1 MFTGNKFTVSVL
13 SALTLAILTA
23 CGGSSEE
30 FLGEKE
36 DKRWDSEGDK
46 ERAVK
51 ERRKHAELPAVNIPA
66 PTSFLEGAKKMKQ
79 TDDDNKEDKAVSKR
93 QEGNVVTV
101 VDHDYGY
108 KTVKFNQ
115 SGMVDHLCLEG
126 SESGV
131 CKIDDN
137 KVVNGIK
144 NKDKEIKAA
153 EGELAK
159 IQKSIDDYMKTWDE
173 NHKDAEFGEREKK
186 LKELEESNKISD
198 IEDRIE
204 TLKEELNELKEAN
217 KNKIFFLK
225 SDGTQRLPN
234 TSDRIL
240 TKEDYR
246 NSYSKEKDIEDAGI
260 VPVAGFYDKNGDLR
274 VQKGMVGREFD
285 GIIVLENEVNQKKE
299 VVKRSYLRDPV
310 AAGWS
315 YNTFGVF
322 QDSTKSIERGYQSIG
337 VKTRTSAQKRK
348 EADESFDTSK
358 KYYDDRFEADK
369 KYLEDEYLPYYGR
382 ATYTGI
388 GHAYHNDEQ
397 VTMNVKV
404 DADFHDRHL
413 NFETSNATAH
423 TFEKEGH
430 LTRVRPDLD
439 LKGAADWAA
448 DVADFKGKVH
458 NAGGNL
464 EGQLEGSFYG
474 PNAAEVGGV
483 YGLHGKDKEGKP
495 VNYVGGFGAKRP

>member
-30 FLGEKE
+30 FLGGG
-36 DKRWDSEGDK
+36 DKSWGSEGDK

-51 ERRKHAELPAVNIPA
+51 ERRKHAELPAVNNPA
-66 PTSFLEGAKKMKQ
+66 PTSFLDDSKNENSGNNN
-79 TDDDNKEDKAVSKR
+79 TDKEDKKVSPK
-93 QEGNVVTV
+93 QAGNVVTV
-101 VDHDYGY
+101 VDHDYDQGY
-108 KTVKFNQ
+108 KTIKFNQ
-115 SGMVDHLCLEG
+115 PGMIDYLCRG
-126 SESGV
+126 GRSDGV
-131 CKIDDN
+131 CASKNASAAENNKAEIAKKEKELTEAEKLVSDREMELTSNYPNRSGDELKKLIDADPAMKARRE
-137 KVVNGIK
+137 KVK
-144 NKDKEIKAA
+144 NVKDKI
-153 EGELAK
+153 
-159 IQKSIDDYMKTWDE
+159 
-173 NHKDAEFGEREKK
+173 
-186 LKELEESNKISD
+186 
-198 IEDRIE
+198 
-204 TLKEELNELKEAN
+204 EELKGKQTKLEQNAKNEV
-217 KNKIFFLK
+217 FFLK
-225 SDGTQRLPN
+225 PDGKRLEKN
-234 TSDRIL
+234 N
-240 TKEDYR
+240 YR

-260 VPVAGFYDKNGDLR
+260 VPVAGFYEKDGSTKKIQQG
-274 VQKGMVGREFD
+274 VIGREFD
-285 GIIVLENEVNQKKE
+285 GIIVLENDKNKK
-299 VVKRSYLRDPV
+299 SYLRDPV

-322 QDSTKSIERGYQSIG
+322 QEKRGNSDVRGYQSIG
-337 VKTRTSAQKRK
+337 IKTKTSAQARK
-348 EADESFDTSK
+348 EADESF
-358 KYYDDRFEADK
+358 EVDK
-369 KYLEDEYLPYYGR
+369 GYKNLPYYGR

-448 DVADFKGKVH
+448 DVADFRGKVH
-458 NAGGNL
+458 NVGGNL

-474 PNAAEVGGV
+474 DNAAEVGGV

>member
-30 FLGEKE
+30 FLGE
-36 DKRWDSEGDK
+36 DKSWGSEGDK

-66 PTSFLEGAKKMKQ
+66 PTSFLEDPKTTGNSTSDNN
-79 TDDDNKEDKAVSKR
+79 TDKEDKKVSPK
-93 QEGNVVTV
+93 QAGNVVTV
-101 VDHDYGY
+101 VDHGYNQGY
-108 KTVKFNQ
+108 KTIKFNQ
-115 SGMVDHLCLEG
+115 PGMIDYLCVGG

-131 CKIDDN
+131 CKTDDN
-137 KVVNGIK
+137 KVLNGIK
-144 NKDKEIKAA
+144 NKEKEKKAA

-204 TLKEELNELKEAN
+204 TLKEELNELREAN

-240 TKEDYR
+240 TKENYK

-285 GIIVLENEVNQKKE
+285 GIIVLEDEKDKDGK
-299 VVKRSYLRDPV
+299 VKQRSYLRDPV

-337 VKTRTSAQKRK
+337 IKTPTSAKERK
-348 EADESFDTSK
+348 KADESF
-358 KYYDDRFEADK
+358 EADEDYLK
-369 KYLEDEYLPYYGR
+369 KGFLPYYGR

>member
-30 FLGEKE
+30 FTLKRDHKWSHEPDRAKKEK
-36 DKRWDSEGDK
+36 
-46 ERAVK
+46 
-51 ERRKHAELPAVNIPA
+51 RKHAELPAVNIPA
-66 PTSFLEGAKKMKQ
+66 PTSFLDGPKTTGNSTSDNN
-79 TDDDNKEDKAVSKR
+79 TDKEDKKVSSK
-93 QEGNVVTV
+93 QAGNVVTV

-115 SGMVDHLCLEG
+115 SGMVDHLCLGG
-126 SESGV
+126 SESSACMV
-131 CKIDDN
+131 HEEKLIKKDIDNKKKEITAAERELDDKQKIIDDAM
-137 KVVNGIK
+137 KKWGEDEK
-144 NKDKEIKAA
+144 NKDKSYEERQEELKRLENREKIIDIKGDI
-153 EGELAK
+153 EKLTGEL
-159 IQKSIDDYMKTWDE
+159 
-173 NHKDAEFGEREKK
+173 EK
-186 LKELEESNKISD
+186 LEE
-198 IEDRIE
+198 
-204 TLKEELNELKEAN
+204 EA
-217 KNKIFFLK
+217 KSRTFFLR
-225 SDGTQRLPN
+225 SDGTRFPN
-234 TSDRIL
+234 TSRDLEKDRIL
-240 TKEDYR
+240 KKEDYR

-285 GIIVLENEVNQKKE
+285 GIIVLENKE
-299 VVKRSYLRDPV
+299 DKDGKVKQRSYLRDPV

-337 VKTRTSAQKRK
+337 IKTPTSAQERK
-348 EADESFDTSK
+348 EADESFET
-358 KYYDDRFEADK
+358 DK
-369 KYLEDEYLPYYGR
+369 EYLKEYLPYYGR

-423 TFEKEGH
+423 SFEKEGH

-474 PNAAEVGGV
+474 PSAAEVGGV

>member
-30 FLGEKE
+30 FLGE
-36 DKRWDSEGDK
+36 DKSWGSEGDK

-51 ERRKHAELPAVNIPA
+51 EKRKHAELPAVNNPA
-66 PTSFLEGAKKMKQ
+66 PTSFLDDPKKTGNSTSDNNTDKKVSPKQ
-79 TDDDNKEDKAVSKR
+79 A
-93 QEGNVVTV
+93 GNVVTV

-115 SGMVDHLCLEG
+115 PGMIDYLCMGGSKSSACMVNEEELINKDIANKKKEITAAEG
-126 SESGV
+126 
-131 CKIDDN
+131 KLDDKQKIIDDAM
-137 KVVNGIK
+137 KKWDEDEK
-144 NKDKEIKAA
+144 NKDKSYEERQEELKRLENREKIIDIKGDI
-153 EGELAK
+153 EKLTGEL
-159 IQKSIDDYMKTWDE
+159 
-173 NHKDAEFGEREKK
+173 EK
-186 LKELEESNKISD
+186 LEE
-198 IEDRIE
+198 
-204 TLKEELNELKEAN
+204 EAEN
-217 KNKIFFLK
+217 RTFFLR
-225 SDGTQRLPN
+225 SDGTRFPN
-234 TSDRIL
+234 TSRDLEKDRIL
-240 TKEDYR
+240 KKEDYR

-285 GIIVLENEVNQKKE
+285 GIIVLEDEKDKDGK
-299 VVKRSYLRDPV
+299 VKQRSYLRDPV

-337 VKTRTSAQKRK
+337 IKTPTSAQKRK
-348 EADESFDTSK
+348 EADESF
-358 KYYDDRFEADK
+358 EADK
-369 KYLEDEYLPYYGR
+369 TYLKDGYLPYYGR

-448 DVADFKGKVH
+448 DVADFRGKVH
-458 NAGGNL
+458 NVGGNL

-474 PNAAEVGGV
+474 DNAAEVGGV

>member
-30 FLGEKE
+30 FDIEGNKWLG
-36 DKRWDSEGDK
+36 GK

-51 ERRKHAELPAVNIPA
+51 ERRKHAELPAVNNPA
-66 PTSFLEGAKKMKQ
+66 PTSFLDDPKKTGNSTSDNNTDKKVSPKQ
-79 TDDDNKEDKAVSKR
+79 V
-93 QEGNVVTV
+93 GNVVTV
-101 VDHDYGY
+101 VDHGYNQGY
-108 KTVKFNQ
+108 KTIKFNQ
-115 SGMVDHLCLEG
+115 PGMIDYLCVG
-126 SESGV
+126 GTPDGV
-131 CKIDDN
+131 CASKNATNAENNKAEIAKKEKELTEAEKLVSDKEMELTSAYKKNPNMSDDEIKKLIDNDLDMKALRD
-137 KVVNGIK
+137 KVK
-144 NKDKEIKAA
+144 NVKDKIEELK
-153 EGELAK
+153 GEQTKLEQNAK
-159 IQKSIDDYMKTWDE
+159 NEVFFFKPD
-173 NHKDAEFGEREKK
+173 GERV
-186 LKELEESNKISD
+186 EEN
-198 IEDRIE
+198 
-204 TLKEELNELKEAN
+204 N
-217 KNKIFFLK
+217 
-225 SDGTQRLPN
+225 
-234 TSDRIL
+234 
-240 TKEDYR
+240 YR

-285 GIIVLENEVNQKKE
+285 GIIVLEDEKDKDGK
-299 VVKRSYLRDPV
+299 VKQRSYLRDPV

-322 QDSTKSIERGYQSIG
+322 QEKRGNSDVRGYQSIG
-337 VKTRTSAQKRK
+337 IKTPTSALER
-348 EADESFDTSK
+348 EN
-358 KYYDDRFEADK
+358 ADK
-369 KYLEDEYLPYYGR
+369 DSEANKRYMEKYLPYYGR

-448 DVADFKGKVH
+448 DVADFRGKVH
-458 NAGGNL
+458 NVGGNL

>member
-30 FLGEKE
+30 FTLERDHKWSHEPDRAKKEK
-36 DKRWDSEGDK
+36 
-46 ERAVK
+46 
-51 ERRKHAELPAVNIPA
+51 RKHAELPAVNTPA
-66 PTSFLEGAKKMKQ
+66 PIGFLKGPETTGNSTSDNN
-79 TDDDNKEDKAVSKR
+79 TDDKEPSPKQA
-93 QEGNVVTV
+93 GNVVTV

-108 KTVKFNQ
+108 KTIKFNQ
-115 SGMVDHLCLEG
+115 PGMIDYLCVG
-126 SESGV
+126 GTPDGV
-131 CKIDDN
+131 CASKNATNAENNKAEIAKKEKELTEAEKLVSDKEMELTSAYKKNPNMSDDEIKTLIDADPAMKARRE
-137 KVVNGIK
+137 KVK
-144 NKDKEIKAA
+144 NVKDKIE
-153 EGELAK
+153 ELKGKQTKLEQNAK
-159 IQKSIDDYMKTWDE
+159 NEVFFFKPD
-173 NHKDAEFGEREKK
+173 GERV
-186 LKELEESNKISD
+186 EEN
-198 IEDRIE
+198 
-204 TLKEELNELKEAN
+204 N
-217 KNKIFFLK
+217 
-225 SDGTQRLPN
+225 
-234 TSDRIL
+234 
-240 TKEDYR
+240 YR

-285 GIIVLENEVNQKKE
+285 GIIVLEDEKDKDGK
-299 VVKRSYLRDPV
+299 VKQRSYLRDPV

-337 VKTRTSAQKRK
+337 IKTQTDAQKRK
-348 EADESFDTSK
+348 EADESF
-358 KYYDDRFEADK
+358 EVDK
-369 KYLEDEYLPYYGR
+369 GYENLPYYGR

>member
-30 FLGEKE
+30 FTLERDHKWSHEPDRAKKEK
-36 DKRWDSEGDK
+36 
-46 ERAVK
+46 
-51 ERRKHAELPAVNIPA
+51 RKHAELPAVN
-66 PTSFLEGAKKMKQ
+66 
-79 TDDDNKEDKAVSKR
+79 DKPEENIFFKDVDVKDSNDSRDSDKSVYR

-101 VDHDYGY
+101 IDHGSGY
-108 KTVKFNQ
+108 KTIKYNQ
-115 SGMVDHLCLEG
+115 SGFIDSVCLGVGCKQNDKIVDELY
-126 SESGV
+126 
-131 CKIDDN
+131 KKQND
-137 KVVNGIK
+137 
-144 NKDKEIKAA
+144 EIKALEA
-153 EGELAK
+153 NITANKEKISELEAELAK
-159 IQKSIDDYMKTWDE
+159 KVDDWTKLYPEKE
-173 NHKDAEFGEREKK
+173 YPGRVEEEKK
-186 LKELEESNKISD
+186 LSV
-198 IEDRIE
+198 
-204 TLKEELNELKEAN
+204 
-217 KNKIFFLK
+217 
-225 SDGTQRLPN
+225 Q
-234 TSDRIL
+234 
-240 TKEDYR
+240 Y
-246 NSYSKEKDIEDAGI
+246 KDIEALKAKNSENIQKITELEKQKNRQDIAFNKGMGDTAWIGSHLNINSDKKSADNFAATDAGI
-260 VPVAGFYDKNGDLR
+260 VPITGYYDENGVAR
-274 VQKGMVGREFD
+274 VQKGMVGSKFNGVVTFKD
-285 GIIVLENEVNQKKE
+285 AFGKE
-299 VVKRSYLRDPV
+299 IKDSYLRDPA

-322 QDSTKSIERGYQSIG
+322 KEGDDIAYQSIG
-337 VKTRTSAQKRK
+337 IKTPTSAKERK
-348 EADESFDTSK
+348 EADESFEVD
-358 KYYDDRFEADK
+358 E
-369 KYLEDEYLPYYGR
+369 KYLKNGFLPYYGR

-448 DVADFKGKVH
+448 DVADFRGKVH
-458 NAGGNL
+458 NVGGNL

-474 PNAAEVGGV
+474 DGAAEVGGV

>member
-30 FLGEKE
+30 FLGEKG
-36 DKRWDSEGDK
+36 DKHWDSEGDK

-66 PTSFLEGAKKMKQ
+66 PTSFLEGAKKTSNSTSDNNNDEKVSPKQ
-79 TDDDNKEDKAVSKR
+79 A
-93 QEGNVVTV
+93 GNVVTV
-101 VDHDYGY
+101 VDHDYDQGY
-108 KTVKFNQ
+108 KTIKFNQ
-115 SGMVDHLCLEG
+115 PGMIDYLCVG
-126 SESGV
+126 GRPDGV
-131 CKIDDN
+131 CASEKATNAENN
-137 KVVNGIK
+137 KAEIAKEEKELTEAEKLVS
-144 NKDKEIKAA
+144 DKEM
-153 EGELAK
+153 ELTSDFKKNNANL
-159 IQKSIDDYMKTWDE
+159 SDD
-173 NHKDAEFGEREKK
+173 K
-186 LKELEESNKISD
+186 LKEYIDTNSDMKALREKVKNVKDKI
-198 IEDRIE
+198 
-204 TLKEELNELKEAN
+204 EELKGEQTKLEQNAKNEV
-217 KNKIFFLK
+217 FFFK
-225 SDGTQRLPN
+225 PDGERVEEN
-234 TSDRIL
+234 N
-240 TKEDYR
+240 YR

-285 GIIVLENEVNQKKE
+285 GIIVLENDKNKK
-299 VVKRSYLRDPV
+299 SYLRDPV

-337 VKTRTSAQKRK
+337 IKTKTSAQARK
-348 EADESFDTSK
+348 EADENFD
-358 KYYDDRFEADK
+358 DK
-369 KYLEDEYLPYYGR
+369 TYLEGKFLPYYGR

-448 DVADFKGKVH
+448 DVADFRGKVH
-458 NAGGNL
+458 NVGGNL

-474 PNAAEVGGV
+474 DNAAEVGGV

>member
-30 FLGEKE
+30 FTLERDHKWSHEPDRAKKEK
-36 DKRWDSEGDK
+36 
-46 ERAVK
+46 
-51 ERRKHAELPAVNIPA
+51 RKHAELPAVN
-66 PTSFLEGAKKMKQ
+66 
-79 TDDDNKEDKAVSKR
+79 DKPEENIFFKDVDVKDSNDSRDSDKSVYR

-101 VDHDYGY
+101 IDHGSGY
-108 KTVKFNQ
+108 KTIKYNQ
-115 SGMVDHLCLEG
+115 SGFIDSVCLGVGCKQNDKIVDELY
-126 SESGV
+126 
-131 CKIDDN
+131 KKQND
-137 KVVNGIK
+137 
-144 NKDKEIKAA
+144 EIKALEA
-153 EGELAK
+153 NITANKEKISELEAELAK
-159 IQKSIDDYMKTWDE
+159 KVDDWTKRYPEKE
-173 NHKDAEFGEREKK
+173 YPGRVEEEKK
-186 LKELEESNKISD
+186 LSV
-198 IEDRIE
+198 
-204 TLKEELNELKEAN
+204 
-217 KNKIFFLK
+217 
-225 SDGTQRLPN
+225 Q
-234 TSDRIL
+234 
-240 TKEDYR
+240 Y
-246 NSYSKEKDIEDAGI
+246 KDIEALKAKNSENIQKITELEKQKNRQDIAFNKGMGDTAWIGSHLNINSDKKSADNFAATDAGI
-260 VPVAGFYDKNGDLR
+260 VPITGYYDENGVAR
-274 VQKGMVGREFD
+274 VQKGMVGSKFNGVVTFKD
-285 GIIVLENEVNQKKE
+285 AFGKE
-299 VVKRSYLRDPV
+299 IKDSYLRDPA

-322 QDSTKSIERGYQSIG
+322 KEGDDIAYQSIG
-337 VKTRTSAQKRK
+337 IKTPTSAKERK
-348 EADESFDTSK
+348 KADES
-358 KYYDDRFEADK
+358 FEADK

-439 LKGAADWAA
+439 LKGAADWAT

>member
-30 FLGEKE
+30 FTLDRDHKWSHEPDRAKKEK
-36 DKRWDSEGDK
+36 
-46 ERAVK
+46 
-51 ERRKHAELPAVNIPA
+51 RKHAELPAVNIPA
-66 PTSFLEGAKKMKQ
+66 PTSFLDDPKKTGNSTSDNNTDKKVSPKQ
-79 TDDDNKEDKAVSKR
+79 A
-93 QEGNVVTV
+93 GNVVTV
-101 VDHDYGY
+101 VDHDYDQGY
-108 KTVKFNQ
+108 KTIKFNQ
-115 SGMVDHLCLEG
+115 PGMIDYLCVGGRPDGVCASKKATNAENNKAEIAKKEKELTEAEKLVSDKEMELTSDYKKNIPGLSDDELKKLIDNSSGMKALRD
-126 SESGV
+126 
-131 CKIDDN
+131 
-137 KVVNGIK
+137 KVK
-144 NKDKEIKAA
+144 NVKDKIEELK
-153 EGELAK
+153 GEQTKLEQNAK
-159 IQKSIDDYMKTWDE
+159 NEVFFFKPD
-173 NHKDAEFGEREKK
+173 GERVEK
-186 LKELEESNKISD
+186 N
-198 IEDRIE
+198 
-204 TLKEELNELKEAN
+204 N
-217 KNKIFFLK
+217 
-225 SDGTQRLPN
+225 
-234 TSDRIL
+234 
-240 TKEDYR
+240 YR

-285 GIIVLENEVNQKKE
+285 GIIVLENDKNKK
-299 VVKRSYLRDPV
+299 SYLRDPV

-322 QDSTKSIERGYQSIG
+322 QEKRGNSDVRGYQSIG
-337 VKTRTSAQKRK
+337 IKTQTSALER
-348 EADESFDTSK
+348 EN
-358 KYYDDRFEADK
+358 ADK
-369 KYLEDEYLPYYGR
+369 DSEANKRYMEKYLPYYGR

-448 DVADFKGKVH
+448 DVADFRGKVH
-458 NAGGNL
+458 NVGGNL

-474 PNAAEVGGV
+474 DGAAEVGGV

>member
-30 FLGEKE
+30 FLGE
-36 DKRWDSEGDK
+36 DKSWGSEGDK

-51 ERRKHAELPAVNIPA
+51 EKRKHAELPAVNNPA
-66 PTSFLEGAKKMKQ
+66 PTSFLDDPKKTGNSTSDNNTDKKVSPKQ
-79 TDDDNKEDKAVSKR
+79 A
-93 QEGNVVTV
+93 GNVVTV
-101 VDHDYGY
+101 VDHDYDQGY
-108 KTVKFNQ
+108 KTIKFNQ
-115 SGMVDHLCLEG
+115 PGMIDYLCVG
-126 SESGV
+126 GASDGV
-131 CKIDDN
+131 CASEKATNAENNKAEIAKKEKELTEAEKLVSDKEMELTSNNPSLSDDELKKLIDANSDMKALRE
-137 KVVNGIK
+137 KVK
-144 NKDKEIKAA
+144 NVKDKI
-153 EGELAK
+153 
-159 IQKSIDDYMKTWDE
+159 
-173 NHKDAEFGEREKK
+173 
-186 LKELEESNKISD
+186 
-198 IEDRIE
+198 
-204 TLKEELNELKEAN
+204 EELKGEQTKLEQNAKNEV
-217 KNKIFFLK
+217 FFLK
-225 SDGTQRLPN
+225 PDGERLEKN
-234 TSDRIL
+234 N
-240 TKEDYR
+240 YR

-260 VPVAGFYDKNGDLR
+260 VPVAGFYEKDGSTKKIQQG
-274 VQKGMVGREFD
+274 VIGREFD
-285 GIIVLENEVNQKKE
+285 GIIVLENDKNKK
-299 VVKRSYLRDPV
+299 SYLRDPV

-322 QDSTKSIERGYQSIG
+322 QEKRGNSDVRGYQSIG
-337 VKTRTSAQKRK
+337 IKTQTSALER
-348 EADESFDTSK
+348 EN
-358 KYYDDRFEADK
+358 ADK
-369 KYLEDEYLPYYGR
+369 DSEANKRYMEKYLPYYGR

-448 DVADFKGKVH
+448 DVADFRGKVH
-458 NAGGNL
+458 NVGGNL

-474 PNAAEVGGV
+474 DGAAEVGGV

>member
-30 FLGEKE
+30 FIL
-36 DKRWDSEGDK
+36 EGDK
-46 ERAVK
+46 WNNIDRAKK
-51 ERRKHAELPAVNIPA
+51 EKRKHAELPAVNIPA
-66 PTSFLEGAKKMKQ
+66 PTSFLDDPKKTGNSTSDNNTDKKVSPKQ
-79 TDDDNKEDKAVSKR
+79 A
-93 QEGNVVTV
+93 GNVVTV
-101 VDHDYGY
+101 VDHDYDQGY
-108 KTVKFNQ
+108 KTIKFNQ
-115 SGMVDHLCLEG
+115 PGMIDYLCVG
-126 SESGV
+126 GESDGV
-131 CKIDDN
+131 CASEKATNAENNKAEIAKKEKELTEAEKLVSDKEMELTSAYKKNPNMSDDEIKKLIDNDLDMKALRD
-137 KVVNGIK
+137 KVK
-144 NKDKEIKAA
+144 NVKDKIEELK
-153 EGELAK
+153 GEQTKLEQNAK
-159 IQKSIDDYMKTWDE
+159 NEVFFFKPD
-173 NHKDAEFGEREKK
+173 GERV
-186 LKELEESNKISD
+186 EEN
-198 IEDRIE
+198 
-204 TLKEELNELKEAN
+204 N
-217 KNKIFFLK
+217 
-225 SDGTQRLPN
+225 
-234 TSDRIL
+234 
-240 TKEDYR
+240 YR

-285 GIIVLENEVNQKKE
+285 GIIVLEDEKDKDGK
-299 VVKRSYLRDPV
+299 VKQRSYLRDPV

-337 VKTRTSAQKRK
+337 VKTRTNAQKRK
-348 EADESFDTSK
+348 EADESF
-358 KYYDDRFEADK
+358 EADEEYLK
-369 KYLEDEYLPYYGR
+369 KGFLPYYGR

-448 DVADFKGKVH
+448 DVADFRGKVH
-458 NAGGNL
+458 NVGGNL

-474 PNAAEVGGV
+474 DNAAEVGGV

>member
-30 FLGEKE
+30 FLGE
-36 DKRWDSEGDK
+36 DKSWGSEGDK

-66 PTSFLEGAKKMKQ
+66 PTSFLDGAKKMKQ

-115 SGMVDHLCLEG
+115 SGMVDHLCLGLGG

-131 CKIDDN
+131 CKIDDK

-144 NKDKEIKAA
+144 NKEKEIKAA
-153 EGELAK
+153 KGELAK
-159 IQKSIDDYMKTWDE
+159 IQKSIDDYMKIWDE
-173 NHKDAEFGEREKK
+173 NHKNAEFGEREKE
-186 LKELEESNKISD
+186 LERIKELNKISD

-204 TLKEELNELKEAN
+204 ILKEEKKEQEEAN

-240 TKEDYR
+240 TKENYK

-337 VKTRTSAQKRK
+337 IKTPTSAQERK
-348 EADESFDTSK
+348 EADESFET
-358 KYYDDRFEADK
+358 DK
-369 KYLEDEYLPYYGR
+369 EYLKEYLPYYGR

-423 TFEKEGH
+423 SFEKEGH

-474 PNAAEVGGV
+474 PSAAEVGGV

>member
-30 FLGEKE
+30 FLGE
-36 DKRWDSEGDK
+36 DKSWGSEGDK

-66 PTSFLEGAKKMKQ
+66 PTSFLEDPKTTGNSTSDNN
-79 TDDDNKEDKAVSKR
+79 TDKEDKKVSPK
-93 QEGNVVTV
+93 QAGNVVTV
-101 VDHDYGY
+101 VDHDYDQGY
-108 KTVKFNQ
+108 KTIKFNQ
-115 SGMVDHLCLEG
+115 PGMIDYLCRG
-126 SESGV
+126 GRSDGV
-131 CKIDDN
+131 CASKNASAAENNKAEIAKKEKELTEAEKLVSDREMELTSNYPNRSGDELKKLIDADPAMKARRE
-137 KVVNGIK
+137 KVK
-144 NKDKEIKAA
+144 NVKDKI
-153 EGELAK
+153 
-159 IQKSIDDYMKTWDE
+159 
-173 NHKDAEFGEREKK
+173 
-186 LKELEESNKISD
+186 
-198 IEDRIE
+198 
-204 TLKEELNELKEAN
+204 EELKGKQTKLEQNAKNEV
-217 KNKIFFLK
+217 FFLK
-225 SDGTQRLPN
+225 PDGKRLEKN
-234 TSDRIL
+234 N
-240 TKEDYR
+240 YR

-260 VPVAGFYDKNGDLR
+260 VPVAGFYEKDGSTKKIQQG
-274 VQKGMVGREFD
+274 VIGREFD
-285 GIIVLENEVNQKKE
+285 GIIVLENKE
-299 VVKRSYLRDPV
+299 DKDGKVKRSYLRDPV

-322 QDSTKSIERGYQSIG
+322 QDPTKSIERGYQSIG
-337 VKTRTSAQKRK
+337 IKTPTSAKERK
-348 EADESFDTSK
+348 KADES
-358 KYYDDRFEADK
+358 FEADK

>member
-30 FLGEKE
+30 FLGE
-36 DKRWDSEGDK
+36 DKSWGSEGDK

-51 ERRKHAELPAVNIPA
+51 ERRKHAELPAVNNPA
-66 PTSFLEGAKKMKQ
+66 PTSFLDDPKKTGNSTSDNNTDKKVSPKQ
-79 TDDDNKEDKAVSKR
+79 A
-93 QEGNVVTV
+93 GNVVTV
-101 VDHDYGY
+101 VDHDYDQGY
-108 KTVKFNQ
+108 KTIKFNQ
-115 SGMVDHLCLEG
+115 PGMIDYLCMGETSMG
-126 SESGV
+126 RTSDGV
-131 CKIDDN
+131 CASEKVTNAENNKAEIAKKEKELTEAEKLVSDKEMELTSVFKKNNANLPDDELKKLIDADPDMKARRE
-137 KVVNGIK
+137 KVK
-144 NKDKEIKAA
+144 NVKDKI
-153 EGELAK
+153 
-159 IQKSIDDYMKTWDE
+159 
-173 NHKDAEFGEREKK
+173 
-186 LKELEESNKISD
+186 
-198 IEDRIE
+198 
-204 TLKEELNELKEAN
+204 EELKGKQTKLEQNAKNEV
-217 KNKIFFLK
+217 FFLK
-225 SDGTQRLPN
+225 PDGERVEKN
-234 TSDRIL
+234 N
-240 TKEDYR
+240 YR

-337 VKTRTSAQKRK
+337 IKTPTSAQKRK
-348 EADESFDTSK
+348 EADESF
-358 KYYDDRFEADK
+358 EVDK
-369 KYLEDEYLPYYGR
+369 GYKNLPYYGR

-458 NAGGNL
+458 NVGGNL

-474 PNAAEVGGV
+474 PSAAEVGGV

>member
-30 FLGEKE
+30 FTLDRDHKWSHEPDRAKKEK
-36 DKRWDSEGDK
+36 
-46 ERAVK
+46 
-51 ERRKHAELPAVNIPA
+51 RKHAELPAVNIPA
-66 PTSFLEGAKKMKQ
+66 PTSFLDDPKKTGNSTSDNNTDKKVSPKQ
-79 TDDDNKEDKAVSKR
+79 A
-93 QEGNVVTV
+93 GNVVTV
-101 VDHDYGY
+101 VDHDYDQGY
-108 KTVKFNQ
+108 KTIKFNQ
-115 SGMVDHLCLEG
+115 PGMIDYLCVGGRPDGVCASKKATNAENNKAEIAKKEKELTEAEKLVSDKEMELTSDYKKNIPGLSDDELKKLIDNSSGMKALRD
-126 SESGV
+126 
-131 CKIDDN
+131 
-137 KVVNGIK
+137 KVK
-144 NKDKEIKAA
+144 NVKDKIEELK
-153 EGELAK
+153 GEQTKLEQNAK
-159 IQKSIDDYMKTWDE
+159 NEVFFFKPD
-173 NHKDAEFGEREKK
+173 GERVEK
-186 LKELEESNKISD
+186 N
-198 IEDRIE
+198 
-204 TLKEELNELKEAN
+204 N
-217 KNKIFFLK
+217 
-225 SDGTQRLPN
+225 
-234 TSDRIL
+234 
-240 TKEDYR
+240 YR

-285 GIIVLENEVNQKKE
+285 GIIVLENDKNKK
-299 VVKRSYLRDPV
+299 SYLRDPV

-337 VKTRTSAQKRK
+337 IKTQTDAQKRK
-348 EADESFDTSK
+348 EADESF
-358 KYYDDRFEADK
+358 EVDK
-369 KYLEDEYLPYYGR
+369 GYENLPYYGR

-458 NAGGNL
+458 NVGGNL

-474 PNAAEVGGV
+474 PKAPEVGGV

>member
-30 FLGEKE
+30 FLGE
-36 DKRWDSEGDK
+36 DKSWGSEGDK

-51 ERRKHAELPAVNIPA
+51 ERRKHAELPAVNNPA

-79 TDDDNKEDKAVSKR
+79 TDDDNKEGKEVSPK
-93 QEGNVVTV
+93 QAGNVVTV
-101 VDHDYGY
+101 VDHGYNQGY
-108 KTVKFNQ
+108 KTIKFNQ
-115 SGMVDHLCLEG
+115 SGMVDHLCLGG

-137 KVVNGIK
+137 KVINGIK
-144 NKDKEIKAA
+144 NKNKEIKAA

-173 NHKDAEFGEREKK
+173 NHKDAKFGEREKK

-204 TLKEELNELKEAN
+204 ILKEELNELNEAKEN
-217 KNKIFFLK
+217 MVFFFK
-225 SDGTQRLPN
+225 PDGERVEEN
-234 TSDRIL
+234 N
-240 TKEDYR
+240 YR

-285 GIIVLENEVNQKKE
+285 GIIVLEDEKDKDGK
-299 VVKRSYLRDPV
+299 VKQRSYLRDPV

-337 VKTRTSAQKRK
+337 IKTPTSAKERK
-348 EADESFDTSK
+348 KADES
-358 KYYDDRFEADK
+358 FEADK

-439 LKGAADWAA
+439 LKGAADWAT

>member
-30 FLGEKE
+30 FTLERDHKWSHEPDRAKKEK
-36 DKRWDSEGDK
+36 
-46 ERAVK
+46 
-51 ERRKHAELPAVNIPA
+51 RKHAELPAVNTPA
-66 PTSFLEGAKKMKQ
+66 PIGFLKGPETTGNSTSDNN
-79 TDDDNKEDKAVSKR
+79 TDDKEPSPKQA
-93 QEGNVVTV
+93 GNVVTV

-115 SGMVDHLCLEG
+115 SGMVDHLCLRGSKSSACMVNEEKLIKKDIANKKKEIDAAEG
-126 SESGV
+126 
-131 CKIDDN
+131 KLDDKQKIIDDAM
-137 KVVNGIK
+137 KKWDEDEK
-144 NKDKEIKAA
+144 NKDKSYEERQEELKRLENREKIIDIKGDI
-153 EGELAK
+153 EKLTGEL
-159 IQKSIDDYMKTWDE
+159 
-173 NHKDAEFGEREKK
+173 EK
-186 LKELEESNKISD
+186 LEE
-198 IEDRIE
+198 
-204 TLKEELNELKEAN
+204 EEQNRT
-217 KNKIFFLK
+217 FFLR
-225 SDGTQRLPN
+225 SDGTRIPN
-234 TSDRIL
+234 TSRGLEKDRIL
-240 TKEDYR
+240 KKEDYR

-285 GIIVLENEVNQKKE
+285 GIIVLEDEKDKDGK
-299 VVKRSYLRDPV
+299 VKQRSYLRDPV

-337 VKTRTSAQKRK
+337 IKTPTSAQARK
-348 EADESFDTSK
+348 EADESF
-358 KYYDDRFEADK
+358 EVDK
-369 KYLEDEYLPYYGR
+369 GYKNLPYYGR

-448 DVADFKGKVH
+448 DVADFRGKVH
-458 NAGGNL
+458 NVGGNL

>member
-30 FLGEKE
+30 FLGEKG
-36 DKRWDSEGDK
+36 DKHWDSEGDK

-51 ERRKHAELPAVNIPA
+51 ERRKHAELPAVNNPA
-66 PTSFLEGAKKMKQ
+66 PTSFLDDSKNENSGNNNTDKEVSPKQ
-79 TDDDNKEDKAVSKR
+79 A
-93 QEGNVVTV
+93 GNVVTV
-101 VDHDYGY
+101 VDHDYNQGY
-108 KTVKFNQ
+108 KTIKFNQ
-115 SGMVDHLCLEG
+115 PGMIDYLCMGETSMG
-126 SESGV
+126 RTSDGV
-131 CKIDDN
+131 CASEKVTNAENN
-137 KVVNGIK
+137 KAEIAKKEKELTEAEKLVS
-144 NKDKEIKAA
+144 DKEM
-153 EGELAK
+153 ELTSVFKKNNANLP
-159 IQKSIDDYMKTWDE
+159 DDE
-173 NHKDAEFGEREKK
+173 
-186 LKELEESNKISD
+186 LKELIDADPGMKALREKVKNVKDKI
-198 IEDRIE
+198 
-204 TLKEELNELKEAN
+204 EELKGKQTKLEQNAKNEV
-217 KNKIFFLK
+217 FFLK
-225 SDGTQRLPN
+225 PDGERLEKN
-234 TSDRIL
+234 N
-240 TKEDYR
+240 YR

-260 VPVAGFYDKNGDLR
+260 VPVAGFYEKDGSTKKIQQG
-274 VQKGMVGREFD
+274 VIGREFD
-285 GIIVLENEVNQKKE
+285 GIIVLENDKNKK
-299 VVKRSYLRDPV
+299 SYLRDPV

-322 QDSTKSIERGYQSIG
+322 QEKRGNSDVRGYQSIG
-337 VKTRTSAQKRK
+337 IKTKTNAKDRK
-348 EADESFDTSK
+348 EADENFD
-358 KYYDDRFEADK
+358 DK
-369 KYLEDEYLPYYGR
+369 TYLKGGYLPYYGR

-458 NAGGNL
+458 NVGGNL

-474 PNAAEVGGV
+474 PSAAEVGGV

>member
-79 TDDDNKEDKAVSKR
+79 TDDDNKEDKKVSPK
-93 QEGNVVTV
+93 QAGNVVTV

-115 SGMVDHLCLEG
+115 PGMIDYLCMG
-126 SESGV
+126 ESKSSACMVNEETLIKKDITNKEKEIGAA
-131 CKIDDN
+131 KEKLDNKQKIIDDAM
-137 KVVNGIK
+137 KKWDEDEK
-144 NKDKEIKAA
+144 NKDKSYEERQEELKRLENREKIIDIKGDI
-153 EGELAK
+153 EKLTGEL
-159 IQKSIDDYMKTWDE
+159 
-173 NHKDAEFGEREKK
+173 EK
-186 LKELEESNKISD
+186 LEE
-198 IEDRIE
+198 
-204 TLKEELNELKEAN
+204 EA
-217 KNKIFFLK
+217 KNRTFFLR
-225 SDGTQRLPN
+225 SDGTRFPN
-234 TSDRIL
+234 TSRNLEKDRIL
-240 TKEDYR
+240 KKEDYR

-285 GIIVLENEVNQKKE
+285 GIIVLENDKNKK
-299 VVKRSYLRDPV
+299 SYLRDPV

-322 QDSTKSIERGYQSIG
+322 QEKRGNSDVRGYQSIG
-337 VKTRTSAQKRK
+337 IKTKTSAKYRK
-348 EADESFDTSK
+348 EADENFD
-358 KYYDDRFEADK
+358 DK
-369 KYLEDEYLPYYGR
+369 TYLEGKFLPYYGR

-474 PNAAEVGGV
+474 DNAAEVGGV

>member
-30 FLGEKE
+30 FDIEGNKWLG
-36 DKRWDSEGDK
+36 GK

-51 ERRKHAELPAVNIPA
+51 ERRKHAELPAVNNPA

-79 TDDDNKEDKAVSKR
+79 TDDDNKEGKEVSPK
-93 QEGNVVTV
+93 QAGNVVTV
-101 VDHDYGY
+101 VDHGYNQGY
-108 KTVKFNQ
+108 KTIKFNQ
-115 SGMVDHLCLEG
+115 SGMVDHLCLGG

-131 CKIDDN
+131 CKIDGN
-137 KVVNGIK
+137 KVLNGIK
-144 NKDKEIKAA
+144 NKEKEKKAA

-173 NHKDAEFGEREKK
+173 NHKDAKFGEREKK

-204 TLKEELNELKEAN
+204 ILKEELNELNEAKEN
-217 KNKIFFLK
+217 MVFFFK
-225 SDGTQRLPN
+225 PDGERVEEN
-234 TSDRIL
+234 N
-240 TKEDYR
+240 YR

-285 GIIVLENEVNQKKE
+285 GIIVLEDEKDKDGK
-299 VVKRSYLRDPV
+299 VKQRSYLRDPV

-337 VKTRTSAQKRK
+337 IKTPTSAKERK
-348 EADESFDTSK
+348 KADES
-358 KYYDDRFEADK
+358 FEADK

-439 LKGAADWAA
+439 LKGAADWAT

>member
-30 FLGEKE
+30 FTLDRDHKWSHEPDRAKKEK
-36 DKRWDSEGDK
+36 
-46 ERAVK
+46 
-51 ERRKHAELPAVNIPA
+51 RKHAELPAVNIPA
-66 PTSFLEGAKKMKQ
+66 PTSFLDDPKKTSNSTSDNNTDKKVSPKQ
-79 TDDDNKEDKAVSKR
+79 A
-93 QEGNVVTV
+93 GNVVTV
-101 VDHDYGY
+101 VDHDYDQGY
-108 KTVKFNQ
+108 KTIKFNQ
-115 SGMVDHLCLEG
+115 PGMIDYLCVG
-126 SESGV
+126 GESDGV
-131 CKIDDN
+131 CASKNASDAENNKAEIAKKEKELTEAEKLVSDKEMELTSEFKKNNANLLDDELKKLIDAEPGMKALRE
-137 KVVNGIK
+137 KVK
-144 NKDKEIKAA
+144 NVKDKI
-153 EGELAK
+153 
-159 IQKSIDDYMKTWDE
+159 
-173 NHKDAEFGEREKK
+173 
-186 LKELEESNKISD
+186 
-198 IEDRIE
+198 
-204 TLKEELNELKEAN
+204 EELKGEQTKLEQNAKNEV
-217 KNKIFFLK
+217 FFLK
-225 SDGTQRLPN
+225 PDGGRVEKN
-234 TSDRIL
+234 N
-240 TKEDYR
+240 YR

-260 VPVAGFYDKNGDLR
+260 VPVAGFYEKDGSTKKIQQG
-274 VQKGMVGREFD
+274 VIGREFD
-285 GIIVLENEVNQKKE
+285 GIIVLENDKNKK
-299 VVKRSYLRDPV
+299 SYLRDPV

-322 QDSTKSIERGYQSIG
+322 QEKRGNSDVRGYQSIG
-337 VKTRTSAQKRK
+337 IKTPTSAKDRK
-348 EADESFDTSK
+348 EADENFD
-358 KYYDDRFEADK
+358 DK
-369 KYLEDEYLPYYGR
+369 TYLKDGYLPYYGR

-448 DVADFKGKVH
+448 DVADFRGKVH
-458 NAGGNL
+458 NVGGNL

-474 PNAAEVGGV
+474 DNAAEVGGV

>member
-30 FLGEKE
+30 FLGE
-36 DKRWDSEGDK
+36 DKSWGSEGDK

-66 PTSFLEGAKKMKQ
+66 PTSFLNGPKTTGNSTSDNN
-79 TDDDNKEDKAVSKR
+79 TDKEDKEVSHK
-93 QEGNVVTV
+93 QAGNVVTV

-108 KTVKFNQ
+108 KTIKFNQ
-115 SGMVDHLCLEG
+115 PGMIDYLCVG
-126 SESGV
+126 GESDGV
-131 CKIDDN
+131 CASEKATNAENN
-137 KVVNGIK
+137 KAEIAKKEKELTEAEKLVS
-144 NKDKEIKAA
+144 DKEM
-153 EGELAK
+153 ELTSEFK
-159 IQKSIDDYMKTWDE
+159 KNIPGLSDD
-173 NHKDAEFGEREKK
+173 K
-186 LKELEESNKISD
+186 LKEYIDTNSDMKAFREKVKNVKDKI
-198 IEDRIE
+198 
-204 TLKEELNELKEAN
+204 EELKGKQTKLEQNAKNEVFFFKPDGERVE
-217 KNKIFFLK
+217 KN
-225 SDGTQRLPN
+225 N
-234 TSDRIL
+234 
-240 TKEDYR
+240 YR

-274 VQKGMVGREFD
+274 VQKGVVGREFD
-285 GIIVLENEVNQKKE
+285 GIIVLENKE
-299 VVKRSYLRDPV
+299 DKDGKVKQRSYLRDPV

-322 QDSTKSIERGYQSIG
+322 QEKRGNSDVRGYQSIG
-337 VKTRTSAQKRK
+337 IKTPTSAKDRK
-348 EADESFDTSK
+348 EADENFD
-358 KYYDDRFEADK
+358 DK
-369 KYLEDEYLPYYGR
+369 TYLKGGYLPYYGR

-458 NAGGNL
+458 NVGGNL

-474 PNAAEVGGV
+474 QSAAEVGGV

>member
-30 FLGEKE
+30 FDIEGNKWLG
-36 DKRWDSEGDK
+36 GK

-51 ERRKHAELPAVNIPA
+51 ERRKHAELPAVNNPA

-79 TDDDNKEDKAVSKR
+79 TDDDNKEGKEVSPK
-93 QEGNVVTV
+93 QAGNVVTV
-101 VDHDYGY
+101 VDHGYNQGY
-108 KTVKFNQ
+108 KTIKFNQ
-115 SGMVDHLCLEG
+115 SGMVDHLCLGG

-137 KVVNGIK
+137 KVINGIK
-144 NKDKEIKAA
+144 NKNKEIKAA

-173 NHKDAEFGEREKK
+173 NHKDAKFGEREKK

-204 TLKEELNELKEAN
+204 ILKEELNELNEAKEN
-217 KNKIFFLK
+217 MVFFFK
-225 SDGTQRLPN
+225 PDGERVEEN
-234 TSDRIL
+234 N
-240 TKEDYR
+240 YR

-285 GIIVLENEVNQKKE
+285 GIIVLEDEKDKDGK
-299 VVKRSYLRDPV
+299 VKQRSYLRDPV

-337 VKTRTSAQKRK
+337 IKTPTSAKERK
-348 EADESFDTSK
+348 KADES
-358 KYYDDRFEADK
+358 FEADK

-439 LKGAADWAA
+439 LKGAADWAT

>member
-30 FLGEKE
+30 FLGE
-36 DKRWDSEGDK
+36 DKSWGSEGDK

-51 ERRKHAELPAVNIPA
+51 ERRKHAELPAVNTPA
-66 PTSFLEGAKKMKQ
+66 PIGFLKGPETTGNSTSDNNTDKKVSPKQ
-79 TDDDNKEDKAVSKR
+79 A
-93 QEGNVVTV
+93 GNVVTV
-101 VDHDYGY
+101 VDHDYDQGY
-108 KTVKFNQ
+108 KTIKFNQ
-115 SGMVDHLCLEG
+115 PGMIDYLCVGGESDGVCASEKATNAENNKAEIAKKEKELTEAEKLVSNKEMELTSEFKKNNPAPSDDELKKLIDNDSGMKALRE
-126 SESGV
+126 
-131 CKIDDN
+131 
-137 KVVNGIK
+137 KVK
-144 NKDKEIKAA
+144 NVKDKIEELK
-153 EGELAK
+153 GEQTKLEQNAK
-159 IQKSIDDYMKTWDE
+159 NEVFFFKPD
-173 NHKDAEFGEREKK
+173 GERVEK
-186 LKELEESNKISD
+186 N
-198 IEDRIE
+198 
-204 TLKEELNELKEAN
+204 N
-217 KNKIFFLK
+217 
-225 SDGTQRLPN
+225 
-234 TSDRIL
+234 
-240 TKEDYR
+240 YR

-260 VPVAGFYDKNGDLR
+260 VPVAGFYEKDGSTKKIQQG
-274 VQKGMVGREFD
+274 VIGREFD
-285 GIIVLENEVNQKKE
+285 GIIVLENDKNKK
-299 VVKRSYLRDPV
+299 SYLRDPV

-322 QDSTKSIERGYQSIG
+322 QEKRGNSDVRGYQSIG
-337 VKTRTSAQKRK
+337 IKTPTSAKERK
-348 EADESFDTSK
+348 EADESFEVD
-358 KYYDDRFEADK
+358 E
-369 KYLEDEYLPYYGR
+369 KYLKNGFLPYYGR

-448 DVADFKGKVH
+448 DVADFRGKVH

>member
-30 FLGEKE
+30 FLGDQNQKGNWGSEQ
-36 DKRWDSEGDK
+36 DKK
-46 ERAVK
+46 RADR

-66 PTSFLEGAKKMKQ
+66 PTSFLDDPKKTGNSTSDNNTDKKVSPKQ
-79 TDDDNKEDKAVSKR
+79 A
-93 QEGNVVTV
+93 GNVVTV
-101 VDHDYGY
+101 VDHDYDQGY
-108 KTVKFNQ
+108 KTIKFNQ
-115 SGMVDHLCLEG
+115 PGMIDYLCVG
-126 SESGV
+126 GESDGV
-131 CKIDDN
+131 CASEKATNAENN
-137 KVVNGIK
+137 KAEIAKKEKELTEAEKLVS
-144 NKDKEIKAA
+144 DKEM
-153 EGELAK
+153 ELTSTFK
-159 IQKSIDDYMKTWDE
+159 KNIPGLSDDE
-173 NHKDAEFGEREKK
+173 
-186 LKELEESNKISD
+186 LKELIDADPDMKVRREKVKNVKDKI
-198 IEDRIE
+198 
-204 TLKEELNELKEAN
+204 EELKGKQTKLEQNAKNEV
-217 KNKIFFLK
+217 FFLK
-225 SDGTQRLPN
+225 PDGERLEKN
-234 TSDRIL
+234 N
-240 TKEDYR
+240 YR

-260 VPVAGFYDKNGDLR
+260 VPVAGFYEKDGSTKKIQQG
-274 VQKGMVGREFD
+274 VIGREFD
-285 GIIVLENEVNQKKE
+285 GIIVLENDKNKK
-299 VVKRSYLRDPV
+299 SYLRDPV

-322 QDSTKSIERGYQSIG
+322 QEKRGNSDVRGYQSIG
-337 VKTRTSAQKRK
+337 IKTKTSAQARK
-348 EADESFDTSK
+348 EADENFD
-358 KYYDDRFEADK
+358 DK
-369 KYLEDEYLPYYGR
+369 TYLEGKFLPYYGR

-448 DVADFKGKVH
+448 DVADFRGKVH
-458 NAGGNL
+458 NVGGNL

>member
-30 FLGEKE
+30 FTLERDHKWSHEPDRAKKEK
-36 DKRWDSEGDK
+36 
-46 ERAVK
+46 
-51 ERRKHAELPAVNIPA
+51 RKHAELPAVNIPA
-66 PTSFLEGAKKMKQ
+66 PTSFLDGPETTGNSSTSDNN
-79 TDDDNKEDKAVSKR
+79 TDKEDKEVSHK
-93 QEGNVVTV
+93 QAGNVVTV

-108 KTVKFNQ
+108 KTIKFNQ
-115 SGMVDHLCLEG
+115 PGMIDYLCKGG
-126 SESGV
+126 SKSGV
-131 CKIDDN
+131 CNIDN
-137 KVVNGIK
+137 EKVVNGVK
-144 NKDKEIKAA
+144 NKEKEKKAA

-173 NHKDAEFGEREKK
+173 NHKNAEFGVRE
-186 LKELEESNKISD
+186 KELERIKELNKISD

-204 TLKEELNELKEAN
+204 ILEEELNELNEAKEN
-217 KNKIFFLK
+217 MVFFLK

-234 TSDRIL
+234 TSERIL
-240 TKEDYR
+240 TKENYK

-285 GIIVLENEVNQKKE
+285 GIIVLENKE
-299 VVKRSYLRDPV
+299 DKDGKVKQRSYLRDPV

-337 VKTRTSAQKRK
+337 IKTKTSAQERK
-348 EADESFDTSK
+348 EADESFET
-358 KYYDDRFEADK
+358 DK
-369 KYLEDEYLPYYGR
+369 KYLKECLPYYGR

-458 NAGGNL
+458 NVGGNL

-474 PNAAEVGGV
+474 PSAAEVGGV

>member
-30 FLGEKE
+30 FLGE
-36 DKRWDSEGDK
+36 DKSWGSEGDK

-51 ERRKHAELPAVNIPA
+51 ERRKHAELPAVNNPA
-66 PTSFLEGAKKMKQ
+66 PTSFLEDPKKTGNSTSDNNTDEKVSPKQ
-79 TDDDNKEDKAVSKR
+79 A
-93 QEGNVVTV
+93 GNVVTV
-101 VDHDYGY
+101 VDHGYNQGY
-108 KTVKFNQ
+108 KTIKFNQ
-115 SGMVDHLCLEG
+115 PGMIDYLCVG
-126 SESGV
+126 GTPDGV
-131 CKIDDN
+131 CASKNATNAENNKAEIAKKEKELTEAEKLVSDKEMELTSEFKKNNANLPDDELKKLIDANSDMKALRE
-137 KVVNGIK
+137 KVK
-144 NKDKEIKAA
+144 NVKDKI
-153 EGELAK
+153 
-159 IQKSIDDYMKTWDE
+159 
-173 NHKDAEFGEREKK
+173 
-186 LKELEESNKISD
+186 
-198 IEDRIE
+198 
-204 TLKEELNELKEAN
+204 EELKGEQTKLEQNAKNEV
-217 KNKIFFLK
+217 FFLK
-225 SDGTQRLPN
+225 PDGERVEKN
-234 TSDRIL
+234 N
-240 TKEDYR
+240 YR

-274 VQKGMVGREFD
+274 VQKGVVGREFD
-285 GIIVLENEVNQKKE
+285 GIIVLENDKNKK
-299 VVKRSYLRDPV
+299 SYLRDPV

-322 QDSTKSIERGYQSIG
+322 QEKRGNSDVRGYQSIG
-337 VKTRTSAQKRK
+337 IKTKTSAQARK
-348 EADESFDTSK
+348 EADENFD
-358 KYYDDRFEADK
+358 DK
-369 KYLEDEYLPYYGR
+369 TYLEGKFLPYYGR

-448 DVADFKGKVH
+448 DVADFRGKVH
-458 NAGGNL
+458 NVGGNL

-474 PNAAEVGGV
+474 DSAAEVGGV

>member
-30 FLGEKE
+30 FLGEKG
-36 DKRWDSEGDK
+36 DKHWDSEGDK

-51 ERRKHAELPAVNIPA
+51 ERRKHAELPAVNNPA
-66 PTSFLEGAKKMKQ
+66 PTSFLDDSKNENSGNNNTDKEVSPKQ
-79 TDDDNKEDKAVSKR
+79 A
-93 QEGNVVTV
+93 GNVVTV
-101 VDHDYGY
+101 VDHDYNQGY
-108 KTVKFNQ
+108 KTIKFNQ
-115 SGMVDHLCLEG
+115 PGMIDYLCMGETSMG
-126 SESGV
+126 RTSDGV
-131 CKIDDN
+131 CASEKVTNAENN
-137 KVVNGIK
+137 KAEIAKKEKELTEAEKLVS
-144 NKDKEIKAA
+144 DKEM
-153 EGELAK
+153 ELTSVFKKNNANLP
-159 IQKSIDDYMKTWDE
+159 DDE
-173 NHKDAEFGEREKK
+173 
-186 LKELEESNKISD
+186 LKELIDADPGMKALREKVKNVKDKI
-198 IEDRIE
+198 
-204 TLKEELNELKEAN
+204 EELKGKQTKLEQNAKNEV
-217 KNKIFFLK
+217 FFLK
-225 SDGTQRLPN
+225 PDGERLEKN
-234 TSDRIL
+234 N
-240 TKEDYR
+240 YR

-260 VPVAGFYDKNGDLR
+260 VPVAGFYEKDGSTKKIQQG
-274 VQKGMVGREFD
+274 VIGREFD
-285 GIIVLENEVNQKKE
+285 GIIVLENDKNKK
-299 VVKRSYLRDPV
+299 SYLRDPV

-322 QDSTKSIERGYQSIG
+322 QEKRGNSDVRGYQSIG
-337 VKTRTSAQKRK
+337 IKTKTNAKDRK
-348 EADESFDTSK
+348 EADENFD
-358 KYYDDRFEADK
+358 DK
-369 KYLEDEYLPYYGR
+369 TYLKGGYLPYYGR

-448 DVADFKGKVH
+448 DVADFRGKVH
-458 NAGGNL
+458 NVGGNL

-474 PNAAEVGGV
+474 DNAAEVGGV

>member
-30 FLGEKE
+30 FLGE
-36 DKRWDSEGDK
+36 DKSWGSEGDK

-51 ERRKHAELPAVNIPA
+51 ERRKHAELPAVNNPA

-79 TDDDNKEDKAVSKR
+79 TDDDNKEGKEVSPK
-93 QEGNVVTV
+93 QAGNVVTV
-101 VDHDYGY
+101 VDHDYDQGY
-108 KTVKFNQ
+108 KTIKFNQ
-115 SGMVDHLCLEG
+115 PGMIDYLCVGG

-131 CKIDDN
+131 CKIDGN
-137 KVVNGIK
+137 KVLNGIK
-144 NKDKEIKAA
+144 NKEKEKKAA

-159 IQKSIDDYMKTWDE
+159 IQKSIDDYMKMWDE
-173 NHKDAEFGEREKK
+173 NHKNAEFGDRE
-186 LKELEESNKISD
+186 KELERIKEQNKISD

-204 TLKEELNELKEAN
+204 ILKEELNELNEAKEN
-217 KNKIFFLK
+217 MVFFLK

-240 TKEDYR
+240 TKENYK

-285 GIIVLENEVNQKKE
+285 GIIVLENDKNKK
-299 VVKRSYLRDPV
+299 SYLRDPV

-322 QDSTKSIERGYQSIG
+322 QEKRGNSDVRGYQSIG
-337 VKTRTSAQKRK
+337 IKTPTSAKDRK
-348 EADESFDTSK
+348 EADENFD
-358 KYYDDRFEADK
+358 DK
-369 KYLEDEYLPYYGR
+369 TYLKDGYLPYYGR

-448 DVADFKGKVH
+448 DVADFRGKVH
-458 NAGGNL
+458 NVGGNL

-474 PNAAEVGGV
+474 DNAAEVGGV

>member
-30 FLGEKE
+30 FLGE
-36 DKRWDSEGDK
+36 DKSWGSEGDK

-51 ERRKHAELPAVNIPA
+51 ERRKHAELPAVNNPA

-79 TDDDNKEDKAVSKR
+79 TDDDNKEDKEPSPKQA
-93 QEGNVVTV
+93 GNVVTV

-115 SGMVDHLCLEG
+115 PGMIDYLCLKG
-126 SESGV
+126 SKSGV
-131 CKIDDN
+131 CKFDDN
-137 KVVNGIK
+137 SLGEDIEKKEEEIK
-144 NKDKEIKAA
+144 NKEEEIKKVEARRD
-153 EGELAK
+153 EIKK
-159 IQKSIDDYMKTWDE
+159 IIDSDMKKWDE
-173 NHKDAEFGEREKK
+173 EHPDATIAEREKALADLREKKEVDKAEEEIANKIKK
-186 LKELEESNKISD
+186 LDGELSALKDARNDLQESNKDNVLFLLNSD
-198 IEDRIE
+198 EKHPLE
-204 TLKEELNELKEAN
+204 
-217 KNKIFFLK
+217 K
-225 SDGTQRLPN
+225 SN
-234 TSDRIL
+234 
-240 TKEDYR
+240 YR
-246 NSYSKEKDIEDAGI
+246 NSHSSSKDIEDAGI

-285 GIIVLENEVNQKKE
+285 GIIVLENKE
-299 VVKRSYLRDPV
+299 DKDGKVKQRSYLRDPV

-348 EADESFDTSK
+348 EADENFD
-358 KYYDDRFEADK
+358 DK
-369 KYLEDEYLPYYGR
+369 TYLKGEYLPYYGR

-423 TFEKEGH
+423 AFEKEGH

>member
-30 FLGEKE
+30 FTLDRDHKWSHEPDRAKKEK
-36 DKRWDSEGDK
+36 
-46 ERAVK
+46 
-51 ERRKHAELPAVNIPA
+51 RKHAELPAVNIPA
-66 PTSFLEGAKKMKQ
+66 PTSFLDDPKKTGNSTSDNNTDKKDKEVSHKQ
-79 TDDDNKEDKAVSKR
+79 A
-93 QEGNVVTV
+93 GNVVTV

-115 SGMVDHLCLEG
+115 SGMVDHLCLRG
-126 SESGV
+126 SKSGV
-131 CKIDDN
+131 CKFDDN
-137 KVVNGIK
+137 SLGEDIEKKEEEIK
-144 NKDKEIKAA
+144 NKEEEIKKVEARRD
-153 EGELAK
+153 EIKK
-159 IQKSIDDYMKTWDE
+159 IIDSDMKKWDE
-173 NHKDAEFGEREKK
+173 EHPDATIAEREKALADLREKKEVDKAEEEIANKIKK
-186 LKELEESNKISD
+186 LDGELSALKDARNDLQESNKDNVLFLLNSD
-198 IEDRIE
+198 EKHPLE
-204 TLKEELNELKEAN
+204 
-217 KNKIFFLK
+217 K
-225 SDGTQRLPN
+225 SN
-234 TSDRIL
+234 
-240 TKEDYR
+240 YR
-246 NSYSKEKDIEDAGI
+246 NSHSSSKDIEDAGI

-285 GIIVLENEVNQKKE
+285 GIIVLENKE
-299 VVKRSYLRDPV
+299 DKDGKVKRSYLRDPV

-322 QDSTKSIERGYQSIG
+322 QDPTKSIERGYQSIG
-337 VKTRTSAQKRK
+337 IKTPTSAKERK
-348 EADESFDTSK
+348 KADES
-358 KYYDDRFEADK
+358 FEADK

-423 TFEKEGH
+423 AFEKEGH

-458 NAGGNL
+458 NVGGNL

-474 PNAAEVGGV
+474 PSAAEVGGV

>member
-30 FLGEKE
+30 FTLDRDHKWSHEPDRAKKEK
-36 DKRWDSEGDK
+36 
-46 ERAVK
+46 
-51 ERRKHAELPAVNIPA
+51 RKHAELPAVNNPA

-79 TDDDNKEDKAVSKR
+79 TDDDNKEDKEPSPKQA
-93 QEGNVVTV
+93 GNVVTV

-115 SGMVDHLCLEG
+115 PGMIDYLCMGGSKSSACMVNEEKLIKKDIANKKKEIDAAEG
-126 SESGV
+126 
-131 CKIDDN
+131 KLDDKQKIIDDAM
-137 KVVNGIK
+137 KKWDEDEK
-144 NKDKEIKAA
+144 NKDKSYEERQEELKRLENREKIIDIKGDI
-153 EGELAK
+153 EKLTGEL
-159 IQKSIDDYMKTWDE
+159 
-173 NHKDAEFGEREKK
+173 EK
-186 LKELEESNKISD
+186 LEE
-198 IEDRIE
+198 
-204 TLKEELNELKEAN
+204 EEQNRT
-217 KNKIFFLK
+217 FFLR
-225 SDGTQRLPN
+225 SDGTRIPN
-234 TSDRIL
+234 TSRGLEKDRIL
-240 TKEDYR
+240 KKEDYR

-274 VQKGMVGREFD
+274 VQKGVVGREFD
-285 GIIVLENEVNQKKE
+285 GIIVLEDEKDKDGK
-299 VVKRSYLRDPV
+299 VKRSYLRDPV

-337 VKTRTSAQKRK
+337 IKTPTSAKERK
-348 EADESFDTSK
+348 KADESF
-358 KYYDDRFEADK
+358 EADEDYLK
-369 KYLEDEYLPYYGR
+369 KGFLPYYGR

-448 DVADFKGKVH
+448 DVADFRGKVH
-458 NAGGNL
+458 NVGGNL

-474 PNAAEVGGV
+474 DNAAEVGGV

>member
-30 FLGEKE
+30 FIL
-36 DKRWDSEGDK
+36 EGDK
-46 ERAVK
+46 WNNIDRAKK
-51 ERRKHAELPAVNIPA
+51 EKRKHAELPAVNNPA
-66 PTSFLEGAKKMKQ
+66 PTSFLESPKTTGNSTSDNNTDEKVSPKQ
-79 TDDDNKEDKAVSKR
+79 A
-93 QEGNVVTV
+93 GNVVTV
-101 VDHDYGY
+101 VDHDYDQGY
-108 KTVKFNQ
+108 KTIKFNQ
-115 SGMVDHLCLEG
+115 PGMIDYLCVG
-126 SESGV
+126 GESDGV
-131 CKIDDN
+131 CASEKATNAENN
-137 KVVNGIK
+137 KAEIAKKEKELTEAEKLVS
-144 NKDKEIKAA
+144 DKEM
-153 EGELAK
+153 ELTSTFK
-159 IQKSIDDYMKTWDE
+159 KNIPGLSDDE
-173 NHKDAEFGEREKK
+173 
-186 LKELEESNKISD
+186 LKELIDADPDMKVRREKVKNVKDKI
-198 IEDRIE
+198 
-204 TLKEELNELKEAN
+204 EELKGKQTKLEQNAKNEV
-217 KNKIFFLK
+217 FFLK
-225 SDGTQRLPN
+225 PDGERLEKN
-234 TSDRIL
+234 N
-240 TKEDYR
+240 YR

-260 VPVAGFYDKNGDLR
+260 VPVAGFYEKDGSTKKIQQG
-274 VQKGMVGREFD
+274 VIGREFD
-285 GIIVLENEVNQKKE
+285 GIIVLENDKNKK
-299 VVKRSYLRDPV
+299 SYLRDPV

-322 QDSTKSIERGYQSIG
+322 QEKRGNSDVRGYQSIG
-337 VKTRTSAQKRK
+337 IKTKTSAQARK
-348 EADESFDTSK
+348 EADENFD
-358 KYYDDRFEADK
+358 DK
-369 KYLEDEYLPYYGR
+369 TYLEGKFLPYYGR

-423 TFEKEGH
+423 AFEKEGH

-458 NAGGNL
+458 NVGGNL

>member
-30 FLGEKE
+30 FTLDRDHKWSHEPDRAKKEK
-36 DKRWDSEGDK
+36 
-46 ERAVK
+46 
-51 ERRKHAELPAVNIPA
+51 RKHAELPAVNIPA

-115 SGMVDHLCLEG
+115 SGMVDHLCMRV

-137 KVVNGIK
+137 KVANGIK
-144 NKDKEIKAA
+144 NKEKEKKAA

-173 NHKDAEFGEREKK
+173 NHKNAEFGEREKE
-186 LKELEESNKISD
+186 LERIKELNKISD

-204 TLKEELNELKEAN
+204 ILEEELNELNEAN
-217 KNKIFFLK
+217 KNMVFFLK

-234 TSDRIL
+234 TSERIL
-240 TKEDYR
+240 TKENYK

-348 EADESFDTSK
+348 EADESF
-358 KYYDDRFEADK
+358 EVDK
-369 KYLEDEYLPYYGR
+369 GYENLPYYGR

-458 NAGGNL
+458 NVGGNL

-474 PNAAEVGGV
+474 PKAPEVGGV

>member
-30 FLGEKE
+30 FLGEKG
-36 DKRWDSEGDK
+36 DKHWDSEGDK

-51 ERRKHAELPAVNIPA
+51 ERRKHAELPAVNNPA
-66 PTSFLEGAKKMKQ
+66 PTSFLEDDKNSNNTSEKDKVSPKQ
-79 TDDDNKEDKAVSKR
+79 A
-93 QEGNVVTV
+93 GNVVTV
-101 VDHDYGY
+101 VDHGYNQGY
-108 KTVKFNQ
+108 KTIKFNQ
-115 SGMVDHLCLEG
+115 PGMIDYLCVG
-126 SESGV
+126 GTPDGV
-131 CKIDDN
+131 CASKNATNAENNKAEIAKKEKELTEAEKLVSDKEMELTSAYKKNPNMSDDEIKKLIDNDLDMKALRD
-137 KVVNGIK
+137 KVK
-144 NKDKEIKAA
+144 NVKDKIEELK
-153 EGELAK
+153 GEQTKLEQNAK
-159 IQKSIDDYMKTWDE
+159 NEVFFFKPD
-173 NHKDAEFGEREKK
+173 GERVEK
-186 LKELEESNKISD
+186 N
-198 IEDRIE
+198 
-204 TLKEELNELKEAN
+204 N
-217 KNKIFFLK
+217 
-225 SDGTQRLPN
+225 
-234 TSDRIL
+234 
-240 TKEDYR
+240 YR

-260 VPVAGFYDKNGDLR
+260 VPVAGFYEKDGSTKKIQQG
-274 VQKGMVGREFD
+274 VIGREFD
-285 GIIVLENEVNQKKE
+285 GIIVLENDKNKK
-299 VVKRSYLRDPV
+299 SYLRDPV

-322 QDSTKSIERGYQSIG
+322 QEKRGNSDVRGYQSIG
-337 VKTRTSAQKRK
+337 IKTKTSAQERK
-348 EADESFDTSK
+348 EADESFET
-358 KYYDDRFEADK
+358 DK
-369 KYLEDEYLPYYGR
+369 KYLKEHLPYYGR

-458 NAGGNL
+458 NVGGNL

-474 PNAAEVGGV
+474 NGAAEVGGV

>member
-30 FLGEKE
+30 FLGE
-36 DKRWDSEGDK
+36 DKSWGSEGDK

-51 ERRKHAELPAVNIPA
+51 ERRKHAELPAVNNPA
-66 PTSFLEGAKKMKQ
+66 PTSFLEGDKNSNNTSEKDKVSPKQ
-79 TDDDNKEDKAVSKR
+79 A
-93 QEGNVVTV
+93 GNVVTV
-101 VDHDYGY
+101 VDHDYDQGY
-108 KTVKFNQ
+108 KTIKFNQ
-115 SGMVDHLCLEG
+115 PGMIDYLCMEG
-126 SESGV
+126 RSDGV
-131 CKIDDN
+131 CASKNASDAENNKAEIAKKEKELTEAEKLVSDKEMELTSNNPSLSDDELKKLIDADLDMKALRE
-137 KVVNGIK
+137 KVK
-144 NKDKEIKAA
+144 NVKDKI
-153 EGELAK
+153 
-159 IQKSIDDYMKTWDE
+159 
-173 NHKDAEFGEREKK
+173 
-186 LKELEESNKISD
+186 
-198 IEDRIE
+198 
-204 TLKEELNELKEAN
+204 EELKGEQTKLEQNAKNEV
-217 KNKIFFLK
+217 FFLK
-225 SDGTQRLPN
+225 PDGERLEKN
-234 TSDRIL
+234 N
-240 TKEDYR
+240 YR

-260 VPVAGFYDKNGDLR
+260 VPVAGFYEKDGSTKKIQQG
-274 VQKGMVGREFD
+274 VIGREFD
-285 GIIVLENEVNQKKE
+285 GIIVLENDKNKK
-299 VVKRSYLRDPV
+299 SYLRDPV

-322 QDSTKSIERGYQSIG
+322 QEKRGNSDVRGYQSIG
-337 VKTRTSAQKRK
+337 IKTPTSAKERK
-348 EADESFDTSK
+348 EADENFD
-358 KYYDDRFEADK
+358 DK
-369 KYLEDEYLPYYGR
+369 TYLKGGYLPYYGR

-448 DVADFKGKVH
+448 DVADFRGKVH
-458 NAGGNL
+458 NVGGNL

-474 PNAAEVGGV
+474 DNAAEVGGV

>member
-30 FLGEKE
+30 FDIEGNKWLG
-36 DKRWDSEGDK
+36 GK

-51 ERRKHAELPAVNIPA
+51 ERRKHAELPAVNNPA

-79 TDDDNKEDKAVSKR
+79 TDDDNKEDKEPSPKQA
-93 QEGNVVTV
+93 GNVVTV
-101 VDHDYGY
+101 VDHDYDQGY
-108 KTVKFNQ
+108 KTIKFNQ
-115 SGMVDHLCLEG
+115 PGMIDYLCVGG

-137 KVVNGIK
+137 KVLNGIK
-144 NKDKEIKAA
+144 NKEKEKKAA

-159 IQKSIDDYMKTWDE
+159 IQKSIDDYMKMWDE
-173 NHKDAEFGEREKK
+173 NHKNAEFGDRE
-186 LKELEESNKISD
+186 KELERIKEQNKISD

-204 TLKEELNELKEAN
+204 ILKEELNELNEAKEN
-217 KNKIFFLK
+217 MVFFLK

-240 TKEDYR
+240 TKENYK

-285 GIIVLENEVNQKKE
+285 GIIVLENEKDKDGK
-299 VVKRSYLRDPV
+299 VKRSYLRDPV

-337 VKTRTSAQKRK
+337 VKTRTNAQEREK
-348 EADESFDTSK
+348 ADESF
-358 KYYDDRFEADK
+358 EADK
-369 KYLEDEYLPYYGR
+369 EYLRRGFLPYYGR

-448 DVADFKGKVH
+448 DVADFRGKVH
-458 NAGGNL
+458 NVGGNL

>member
-30 FLGEKE
+30 FLGE
-36 DKRWDSEGDK
+36 DKSWGSEGDK

-51 ERRKHAELPAVNIPA
+51 EKRKHAELPAVNIPA
-66 PTSFLEGAKKMKQ
+66 PTSFLNGPKTTGNSTSDNN
-79 TDDDNKEDKAVSKR
+79 TDKEDKEVSPK
-93 QEGNVVTV
+93 QVGNVVTV

-108 KTVKFNQ
+108 KTIKFNQ
-115 SGMVDHLCLEG
+115 PGMIDYLCMGETSMG
-126 SESGV
+126 RTSDGV
-131 CKIDDN
+131 CASEKVTNAENN
-137 KVVNGIK
+137 KAEIAKKEKELTEAEKLVS
-144 NKDKEIKAA
+144 DKEM
-153 EGELAK
+153 ELTSELK
-159 IQKSIDDYMKTWDE
+159 ENIPGLSDD
-173 NHKDAEFGEREKK
+173 K
-186 LKELEESNKISD
+186 LKEYIDTNPAMKALREKVKNVKDKI
-198 IEDRIE
+198 
-204 TLKEELNELKEAN
+204 EELKGKQTKLEQNAKNEV
-217 KNKIFFLK
+217 FFLK
-225 SDGTQRLPN
+225 PDGERVEKN
-234 TSDRIL
+234 N
-240 TKEDYR
+240 YR

-285 GIIVLENEVNQKKE
+285 GIIVLENKE
-299 VVKRSYLRDPV
+299 DKDGKVKQRSYLRDPV

-337 VKTRTSAQKRK
+337 IKTKTSAKERK
-348 EADESFDTSK
+348 EADESFET
-358 KYYDDRFEADK
+358 DK
-369 KYLEDEYLPYYGR
+369 KYLKEYLPYYGR

-458 NAGGNL
+458 NVGGNL

-474 PNAAEVGGV
+474 PSAAEVGGV